1 MTTTTTTTDT
11 GSEESFFV
19 FVLFFLYRRFTS
31 KEENT
36 RSKNGRKYGRRC
48 IRRARIEDS
57 GEKRTRETSAREEDC
72 GFVEEIDFFA
82 RRARGRGK

>member
-1 MTTTTTTTDT
+1 MRDITTTNHVISTI
-11 GSEESFFV
+11 SI
-19 FVLFFLYRRFTS
+19 S
-31 KEENT
+31 KEE
-36 RSKNGRKYGRRC
+36 KILEKKYSHGRRC